1 MNLNHLS
8 IIAFSS
14 GAAISI
20 QAAINAQL
28 GSLLKNPLLAACVA
42 FFSSIFFTLLAVM
55 VYTKE
60 YPSIEIVRSVPIYLW
75 FSGGI
80 LSAFG
85 ISMFYYLIP
94 KMGIGPMMS
103 FALTAQLVVA
113 VIAGHFGWFNLPIK
127 PLTLG
132 KLIGGIVLII
142 GVVLINSEQDIV
154 KFGHKSDI

>member
-1 MNLNHLS
+1 MNLNYLS
-8 IIAFSS
+8 VIAFSS

-20 QAAINAQL
+20 QAAMNAQL
-28 GSLLKNPLLAACVA
+28 GNILKSPLLAACVA
-42 FFSSIFFTLLAVM
+42 FSSSVFFTLLVVM
-55 VYTKE
+55 AYTKE
-60 YPSIEIVRSVPIYLW
+60 YPPLEIVRSVPVYLW

-80 LSAFG
+80 LSALA

-103 FALTAQLVVA
+103 FSLTGQLVIA

-132 KLIGGIVLII
+132 KLVGAIALII
-142 GVVLINSEQDIV
+142 GVVLINSERDIV
-154 KFGHKSDI
+154 

>member
-1 MNLNHLS
+1 MNLNYLS
-8 IIAFSS
+8 IIALSS

-20 QAAINAQL
+20 QAAMNAQL

-42 FFSSIFFTLLAVM
+42 FSSSLFFTLLAMM

-60 YPSIEIVRSVPIYLW
+60 YPSIDIVRSVPIYLW
-75 FSGGI
+75 FGGI

-103 FALTAQLVVA
+103 FALTGQLIVA
-113 VIAGHFGWFNLPIK
+113 VIAGHFGWFNLPIQ

-132 KLIGGIVLII
+132 KLVGAIALII
-142 GVVLINSEQDIV
+142 GVVLINSEQE
-154 KFGHKSDI
+154 S